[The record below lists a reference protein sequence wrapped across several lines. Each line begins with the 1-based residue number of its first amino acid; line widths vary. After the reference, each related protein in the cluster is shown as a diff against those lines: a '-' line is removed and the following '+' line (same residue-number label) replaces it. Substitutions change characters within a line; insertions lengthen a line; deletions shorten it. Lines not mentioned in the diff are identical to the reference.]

1 MNKFIRL
8 ITFNYIKNFFKK
20 RNSTIPATISI
31 LSIAISVFSLIIVLS
46 VMKGFEVKVK
56 QKILKSFPHIIIN
69 SDEKLDLKDIVGIDS
84 YRKTSEDYGALLL
97 KGKMSIVQIKGLDYD
112 ADSYL
117 INEDVDSIVLKD
129 GRLPI
134 VINKE
139 LSIEF
144 KLEKNS
150 EVEIL
155 TPDFTNKKP
164 KIKRIKTY
172 VSHVSEFSS
181 NAINKI
187 FMSNIVKSKY
197 GLSKKMFIE
206 VSLSDPY
213 KSKAVMKEVLSKYPE
228 LKSKIID
235 WQTINSSF
243 FSLMKL
249 ERLSISIF
257 LMFLIL
263 ISATNIYSNIV
274 SFIIEKKNEIGT
286 MILLGAS
293 KKSLILV
300 FTFVGLFLGLIGTFI
315 GALLSA
321 ATIYFITRTNIID
334 SLSIDVSFYQIEG
347 FPIIFSIEYFIFISL
362 FSIVAVIISSFIP
375 SYLIL
380 NKDLESLIRRN
391 Y

>member
-1 MNKFIRL
+1 
-8 ITFNYIKNFFKK
+8 
-20 RNSTIPATISI
+20 
-31 LSIAISVFSLIIVLS
+31 
-46 VMKGFEVKVK
+46 
-56 QKILKSFPHIIIN
+56 
-69 SDEKLDLKDIVGIDS
+69 
-84 YRKTSEDYGALLL
+84 
-97 KGKMSIVQIKGLDYD
+97 
-112 ADSYL
+112 
-117 INEDVDSIVLKD
+117 
-129 GRLPI
+129 
-134 VINKE
+134 
-139 LSIEF
+139 
-144 KLEKNS
+144 
-150 EVEIL
+150 
-155 TPDFTNKKP
+155 
-164 KIKRIKTY
+164 
-172 VSHVSEFSS
+172 
-181 NAINKI
+181 
-187 FMSNIVKSKY
+187 
-197 GLSKKMFIE
+197 
-206 VSLSDPY
+206 
-213 KSKAVMKEVLSKYPE
+213 
-228 LKSKIID
+228 
-235 WQTINSSF
+235 
-243 FSLMKL
+243 
-249 ERLSISIF
+249 
-257 LMFLIL
+257 LIL